1 MKISR
6 SATDRMGFVAMCLT
20 LSATQLFPVGSSSDL
35 PASSIRTPGLPQT
48 PPNSSPAIPQQS
60 SDATPSGD
68 VRKVYVAVAD
78 RDGTPTEN
86 LRLEDFLVTENGE
99 PQQILGVSSAA
110 ATPLVLGILVDW
122 SLSARSKPLVRDELE
137 LLWQFLKAA
146 ITKSDKA
153 LVVAFDDLPRRVS
166 GITNDLPKLHA
177 GLAEISNASPRGSTA
192 LYDSLEE
199 VSSDIAKDSNA
210 RKIVVVLSDFE
221 DNTSRSSLAK
231 TLPRV
236 IETGV
241 TVFALFESHE
251 PGSGKAQINGWRTA
265 RLIAK
270 ESGGF
275 AYSVKAS
282 ANLAAALNQLL
293 VALRSSYLVEYR
305 ATGRAN
311 KHKVVPLKVE
321 VRRPG
326 TSVFAPEYRGP
337 AAP

>member
-1 MKISR
+1 M
-6 SATDRMGFVAMCLT
+6 
-20 LSATQLFPVGSSSDL
+20 
-35 PASSIRTPGLPQT
+35 
-48 PPNSSPAIPQQS
+48 
-60 SDATPSGD
+60 
-68 VRKVYVAVAD
+68 
-78 RDGTPTEN
+78 
-86 LRLEDFLVTENGE
+86 TENGE

-122 SLSARSKPLVRDELE
+122 SGSARNSPLVRDELE

-146 ITKSDKA
+146 TTNSDKA
-153 LVVAFDDLPRRVS
+153 LVMAFDDVPRRVS
-166 GITNDLPKLHA
+166 GITNDLQELRA

-199 VSSDIAKDSNA
+199 VSSDIAKDRNA

-221 DNTSRSSLAK
+221 DNTSRSSLEK
-231 TLPRV
+231 TLSRV
-236 IETGV
+236 VDTGV
-241 TVFALFESHE
+241 TVFTLFESNE
-251 PGSGKAQINGWRTA
+251 LGSGKAETKGWRTA

-293 VALRSSYLVEYR
+293 VALRSFYLVEYR
-305 ATGRAN
+305 AAGKAN
-311 KHKVVPLKVE
+311 KHNVVPLKVE
-321 VRRPG
+321 VRRAG
-326 TSVFAPEYRGP
+326 ASVFAPEYRGP

>member
-6 SATDRMGFVAMCLT
+6 SATDRMGFVALCLT
-20 LSATQLFPVGSSSDL
+20 LSATQLFPVGSSSDS

-48 PPNSSPAIPQQS
+48 PPNSSPAIPQQP
-60 SDATPSGD
+60 SDATQSGD
-68 VRKVYVAVAD
+68 VRKVYVAVAG

-122 SLSARSKPLVRDELE
+122 SLSARNKPLVRDELE

-153 LVVAFDDLPRRVS
+153 LVVAFDDVPRRVC
-166 GITNDLPKLHA
+166 GITNDLSKLHA
-177 GLAEISNASPRGSTA
+177 GMAEISNASPRGSTA
-192 LYDSLEE
+192 LYDSLAE

-221 DNTSRSSLAK
+221 DNTSRSSLAD

-236 IETGV
+236 IETRV
-241 TVFALFESHE
+241 TVFTLFESHE
-251 PGSGKAQINGWRTA
+251 PGSRKAETNGWRTA

-305 ATGRAN
+305 AAGRAN

-321 VRRPG
+321 VRRAG

>member
-1 MKISR
+1 MKTTHY
-6 SATDRMGFVAMCLT
+6 ATDYIGFVAVCLI
-20 LSATQLFPVGSSSDL
+20 LIATQLFPVGSSSDL

-48 PPNSSPAIPQQS
+48 PPHPSPAIPQQPS
-60 SDATPSGD
+60 EATPSGD

-86 LRLEDFLVTENGE
+86 LRPEDFLVTENGQ
-99 PQQILGVSSAA
+99 PQRILGVSSAA
-110 ATPLVLGILVDW
+110 ETPLVLCILVDW
-122 SLSARSKPLVRDELE
+122 SLSARNRPLVRDELE
-137 LLWQFLKAA
+137 LLWRFLKTA

-153 LVVAFDDLPRRVS
+153 LIVAFDDVPRRVS
-166 GITNDLPKLHA
+166 EITNDLPKLHA

-221 DNTSRSSLAK
+221 DNTSRSSLEK

-236 IETGV
+236 VEAGV
-241 TVFALFESHE
+241 TVFTLFESNE
-251 PGSGKAQINGWRTA
+251 LRSGKAETKGWRAA

-305 ATGRAN
+305 AAGRAN
-311 KHKVVPLKVE
+311 RHNVVPLKVE
-321 VRRPG
+321 VRQPG
-326 TSVFAPEYRGP
+326 ASVFAPEYR
-337 AAP
+337 AT